1 MVDTSRI
8 FEIKSDREFDSLA
21 LEIFEYQ
28 YHNTDVYREFCDR
41 IGVGPKVVSHLEEIP
56 FLPIELF
63 KTKEII
69 TAGKTAEFCFRSSGT
84 TGSEVSAHY
93 VADLELYRIS
103 FRKAF
108 KKFYGDIRQ
117 YCVLGLLPSYLE
129 RKDSSLVFMVED
141 FIRQS
146 EHPESGFYL
155 HDYKNLSSQLQK
167 LEEANTPVL
176 LIGVTFALLDMIESC
191 QFSLKNTIVM
201 ETGGMKGRR
210 MELIREEVHSTL
222 KEAWG
227 LAEIHSEYGMTEL
240 LSQAYSKGSGEFNS
254 PEWMRI
260 MIRDTEDPRKI
271 LQEGLTGGIN
281 IIDLANIYSCSF
293 IASQDLGK
301 LLPDGRFEVLGRFD
315 HSDIRGCNL
324 MAI

>member
-1 MVDTSRI
+1 MIDTSRI
-8 FEIKSDREFDSLA
+8 FEIKTDREFDSLA
-21 LEIFEYQ
+21 IEIFEYQ
-28 YHNTDVYREFCDR
+28 YQNTTVYREFCDH
-41 IGVGPKVVSHLEEIP
+41 IGVGPKLVSQLEEIP

-63 KTKEII
+63 KAKEII
-69 TAGKTAEFCFRSSGT
+69 AAGKTAEFCFRSSGT
-84 TGSEVSAHY
+84 TGNEVSKHY
-93 VADLELYRIS
+93 VADLELYRNS

-108 KKFYGDIRQ
+108 EKFYGDIRN

-141 FIRQS
+141 FIRRS
-146 EHPESGFYL
+146 EHPASGFYL
-155 HDYKNLSSQLQK
+155 HDYKNLSRQLLS
-167 LEEANTPVL
+167 LEEENTPVL
-176 LIGVTFALLDMIESC
+176 LIGVTFALLDMAVSY
-191 QFSLKNTIVM
+191 QHALKNTIVV

-210 MELIREEVHSTL
+210 MELIREEVHRTL

-227 LAEIHSEYGMTEL
+227 LTEIHSEYGMTEL
-240 LSQAYSKGSGEFNS
+240 LSQAYSTGSGEFNS

-271 LQEGLTGGIN
+271 LEPGFTGGIN

-301 LLPDGRFEVLGRFD
+301 LLPEGGFEVLGRFD

>member
-1 MVDTSRI
+1 MIDTSRI

-63 KTKEII
+63 KAKEII
-69 TAGKTAEFCFRSSGT
+69 AAGKTAEFCFRSSGT
-84 TGSEVSAHY
+84 TGSEVSEHY
-93 VADLELYRIS
+93 VADLELYRNS
-103 FRKAF
+103 FHKAF
-108 KKFYGDIRQ
+108 EKFYGDIRQ

-146 EHPESGFYL
+146 KHPESGFYL

-167 LEEANTPVL
+167 LEEENTPIL
-176 LIGVTFALLDMIESC
+176 LIGVTFALLDMVELC
-191 QFSLKNTIVM
+191 QYPLKNTIVI

-210 MELIREEVHSTL
+210 MELIREEVHSRL

-227 LAEIHSEYGMTEL
+227 LTKIHSEYGMTEL

-260 MIRDTEDPRKI
+260 MIRDTEDPRKM
-271 LQEGLTGGIN
+271 LQDGLTGGIN
-281 IIDLANIYSCSF
+281 IIDLANIFSCSF